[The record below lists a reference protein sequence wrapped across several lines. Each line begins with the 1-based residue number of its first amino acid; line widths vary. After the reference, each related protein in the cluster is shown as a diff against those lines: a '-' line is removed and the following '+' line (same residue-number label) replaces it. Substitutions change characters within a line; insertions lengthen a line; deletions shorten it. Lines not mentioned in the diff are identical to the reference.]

1 MSWTTRTSRK
11 TSPRKPGIRVAL
23 LLAAVGLVVSGCG
36 NTTPEPLVRREAPPA
51 AASDPAKPCTRMA
64 AEGTAVDEPAPAGI
78 SATLDRVND
87 KIVLTAG
94 QNVTL
99 PALSKELNDPALL
112 REVAP
117 GEWQL
122 GKTLEI
128 NQGASLKISA
138 PTVRWLKLRSDVN
151 GYATLKGFGGGID
164 VSGTCITSWDEGRN
178 AVDDNHVDG
187 RSFILARDG
196 SQMTIDRA
204 ELHYLGFGDVESYGL
219 SWRTEGSGGH
229 LTNSL
234 VTHLYFGVYSFGV
247 GGLVISDNEV
257 SDNVLYGIDPHTGSH
272 NLTIERNVVH
282 DNGKHGIIL
291 AENCTDSVIRD
302 NVVYRNQHHGIVLYL
317 HSDRNVIEGNESFA
331 NAAQG
336 VNINESSNNTIRS
349 NRVYDNTES
358 GIGVGQT
365 STDNVVQNNDVRG
378 NQQDG
383 LRLVSEA
390 NQTDVRD
397 NVIGENVRYGV
408 YVDSDGSFAMAGNT
422 IWANRTGVLLKG
434 TPTDPS
440 SGNSI
445 FDNRDFDVR
454 QG

>member
-1 MSWTTRTSRK
+1 VK
-11 TSPRKPGIRVAL
+11 AL
-23 LLAAVGLVVSGCG
+23 
-36 NTTPEPLVRREAPPA
+36 
-51 AASDPAKPCTRMA
+51 
-64 AEGTAVDEPAPAGI
+64 
-78 SATLDRVND
+78 
-87 KIVLTAG
+87 
-94 QNVTL
+94 
-99 PALSKELNDPALL
+99 
-112 REVAP
+112 
-117 GEWQL
+117 
-122 GKTLEI
+122 
-128 NQGASLKISA
+128 
-138 PTVRWLKLRSDVN
+138 
-151 GYATLKGFGGGID
+151 GGGLDITG
-164 VSGTCITSWDEGRN
+164 SCITSWDEGKN
-178 AVDDNHVDG
+178 TVDEQYLDG
-187 RSFILARDG
+187 RSFLLARDG
-196 SQMTIDRA
+196 AQMTIDKS

-229 LTNSL
+229 ITNSL
-234 VTHLYFGVYSFGV
+234 ISHLYFGLYSFDV
-247 GGLVISDNEV
+247 GGLTVSDNEV
-257 SDNVLYGIDPHTGSH
+257 RDNVLYGIDPHTGSH

-317 HSDRNVIEGNESFA
+317 HSDRNVIEGNETFG

-336 VNINESSNNTIRS
+336 INVNEASNNTVKS

-358 GIGVGQT
+358 GIGIGQT
-365 STDNVVQNNDVRG
+365 AKDNVVQDNDVRG

-390 NQTDVRD
+390 SQTDVRN

-408 YVDSDGSFAMAGNT
+408 YVDSDGPFAMAGNT
-422 IWANRTGVLLKG
+422 IWANRTGVMLKG

-445 FDNRDFDVR
+445 FNNKETDVK

>member
-1 MSWTTRTSRK
+1 MRFP
-11 TSPRKPGIRVAL
+11 TSPTLRLSVLAAAAGL
-23 LLAAVGLVVSGCG
+23 LLTGCG
-36 NTTPEPLVRREAPPA
+36 NTTPDALVRREVAPPA
-51 AASDPAKPCTRMA
+51 ASDAAKPCSRTA
-64 AEGTAVDEPAPAGI
+64 AQGAAAADPAPAGLA
-78 SATLDRVND
+78 ATFDAATD
-87 KIVLTAG
+87 KIVLSGG
-94 QNVTL
+94 QNVSL
-99 PALSKELNDPALL
+99 PALSAELDDPELL
-112 REVAP
+112 RETAP
-117 GEWQL
+117 GEWLL

-128 NQGASLKISA
+128 TQGASLKVAA
-138 PTVRWLKLRSDVN
+138 PTTRWLKLRSDDGGFASVRV
-151 GYATLKGFGGGID
+151 FGGGFD
-164 VSGTCITSWDEGRN
+164 VNGACVTSWNEGKGTVDEDYLN
-178 AVDDNHVDG
+178 G

-196 SQMTIDRA
+196 AQMTIDKS

-229 LTNSL
+229 LTNSI
-234 VTHLYFGVYSFGV
+234 VSHNYFGMYSFDV
-247 GGLVISDNEV
+247 GGLTISDNEV
-257 SDNVLYGIDPHTGSH
+257 RNNVLYGIDPHTGSH
-272 NLTIERNVVH
+272 NLTIERNIVH

-291 AENCTDSVIRD
+291 AEDCTDSVIRD

-317 HSDRNVIEGNESFA
+317 HSDRNLIEGNEAFA

-336 VNINESSNNTIRS
+336 INVNESSNNTVRA

-358 GIGVGQT
+358 GIGIGQT
-365 STDNVVQNNDVRG
+365 AKDNVVENNDVRG

-390 NQTDVRD
+390 TQTDVRD

-408 YVDSDGSFAMAGNT
+408 YVDSDGPFAMAGNT
-422 IWANRTGVLLKG
+422 IWKNRTGVMLKG

-445 FDNRDFDVR
+445 FNNSEMDVK